1 MGELPMSNGKT
12 NGNIF
17 SFDVSFNEMT
27 FTNQGTVMGDSM
39 SLKMPGPGGDTL
51 ELILKHASE

>member
-1 MGELPMSNGKT
+1 MSNGKT